1 MSRRGENISHRH
13 DAPRERHSKYIS
25 NSEDFVEHFREWFVH
40 ISARREMHDKFLR
53 LVQGDKSLIKIYN
66 LIQICTAADYN
77 SRREMQPL
85 VPFGFKVYTILVER
99 ARRVEIDFQIT

>member
-1 MSRRGENISHRH
+1 
-13 DAPRERHSKYIS
+13 
-25 NSEDFVEHFREWFVH
+25 
-40 ISARREMHDKFLR
+40 MHDKFLR
-53 LVQGDKSLIKIYN
+53 LVQGDKS
-66 LIQICTAADYN
+66 ICTAADYN